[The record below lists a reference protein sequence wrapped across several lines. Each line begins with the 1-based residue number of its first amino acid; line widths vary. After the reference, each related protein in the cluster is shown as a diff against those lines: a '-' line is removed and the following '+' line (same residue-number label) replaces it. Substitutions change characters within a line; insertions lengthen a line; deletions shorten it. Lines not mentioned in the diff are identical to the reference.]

1 MFIGHYAPAFLAATH
16 PKAPRLGTLSI
27 AAQLVDIGFFSFLP
41 LGIEHMRVVPG
52 ISVMNPMDLYD
63 MPWTHSLL
71 GAACWAIGFAVIVRA
86 LTKNTAAGII
96 AGLVV
101 LSHWLLDLLVHVP
114 DLTLAGASPKLGFG
128 LWNHPAIEMPF
139 ELALLGGGMWLYLH
153 ATRATSKPWAIA
165 ILLTG
170 LLVLQAVNWFGAPP
184 ATVDISVWGLG
195 ILAYAIA
202 ATLAWWVA
210 RNRVPR

>member
-16 PKAPRLGTLSI
+16 PKAPKLGSLFV

-101 LSHWLLDLLVHVP
+101 LSHWC
-114 DLTLAGASPKLGFG
+114 LTCLSTSP
-128 LWNHPAIEMPF
+128 
-139 ELALLGGGMWLYLH
+139 
-153 ATRATSKPWAIA
+153 T
-165 ILLTG
+165 
-170 LLVLQAVNWFGAPP
+170 
-184 ATVDISVWGLG
+184 
-195 ILAYAIA
+195 
-202 ATLAWWVA
+202 
-210 RNRVPR
+210 